1 MVIPAGT
8 GYETVRGTLFG
19 STGAA
24 LKGVRVIDGSGN
36 PVIGFS
42 RMQSDDGTYYQEQEY
57 GEVIITNGTV
67 GTRLQ
72 IYDTTNNTELYND
85 IPASFPFTYTDYTLP
100 VPTRDIRVR
109 AMYVSGATAK
119 KFIDEEI
126 GTVSAAAPSLSYRLN
141 QANDQVY
148 IDNAIDGSTV
158 TDVTIDDA
166 LLLVEVNTGSISWPT
181 LYAYET
187 YWLSTETGIRDEG
200 RFMIAADVANY
211 QIFGFKIKNVTSPAV
226 PLVIVDGYGVD
237 GDTGDP
243 LDILDTTGGT
253 IYCAPPHVVAY
264 STGGGG
270 GGASAADVWTYASRT
285 LTSGGATAVA
295 AATVTALHA
304 NTVPVN
310 VAKVNGYTIDG
321 AGTEQDPWGPV

>member
-1 MVIPAGT
+1 
-8 GYETVRGTLFG
+8 
-19 STGAA
+19 
-24 LKGVRVIDGSGN
+24 
-36 PVIGFS
+36 
-42 RMQSDDGTYYQEQEY
+42 
-57 GEVIITNGTV
+57 
-67 GTRLQ
+67 
-72 IYDTTNNTELYND
+72 
-85 IPASFPFTYTDYTLP
+85 
-100 VPTRDIRVR
+100 
-109 AMYVSGATAK
+109 
-119 KFIDEEI
+119 
-126 GTVSAAAPSLSYRLN
+126 
-141 QANDQVY
+141 
-148 IDNAIDGSTV
+148 
-158 TDVTIDDA
+158 
-166 LLLVEVNTGSISWPT
+166 
-181 LYAYET
+181 
-187 YWLSTETGIRDEG
+187 
-200 RFMIAADVANY
+200 MIAADVANY